1 MIRDPLDSDH
11 PDSGPLGRRSLRAG
25 FTLIELLIVIGI
37 MAMLLA
43 IAVPVVS
50 RARAAANKVTCIN
63 NLRQLAGAFHLYA
76 QQNDGL
82 LPQPSATL
90 LSWESSLLPF
100 TTASAVFMCPSDSEL
115 YPAVGSSYDWRDTE
129 NSATTLAGVSVTA
142 PRRSSLVLVFE
153 SLPGWHQPNRIN
165 AASLDGSATD
175 MDYKACM
182 RDLETDNSVALPP

>member
-1 MIRDPLDSDH
+1 MKKDSLDSGYS
-11 PDSGPLGRRSLRAG
+11 DSGPIGRGLLRAG

-37 MAMLLA
+37 IALLLA

-50 RARAAANKVTCIN
+50 RARAAAKQATCIN

-76 QQNDGL
+76 QQNNGL
-82 LPQPSATL
+82 LPEPSATM

-100 TTASAVFMCPSDSEL
+100 TTTSAVFMCPSDSEL
-115 YPAVGSSYDWRDTE
+115 FPAVGSSYDWRDTE
-129 NSATTLAGVSVTA
+129 NSTTTLAGVSITS

-153 SLPGWHQPNRIN
+153 SLPGWHLQNRIN
-165 AASLDGSATD
+165 AAALDGSATD

-182 RDLETDNSVALPP
+182 RDLETDNNVPLPP

>member
-1 MIRDPLDSDH
+1 MKKDPLDSAR
-11 PDSGPLGRRSLRAG
+11 PDSGPIGRRSLCAG

-37 MAMLLA
+37 VAMLLA

-50 RARAAANKVTCIN
+50 RARAAAKQVTCIN
-63 NLRQLAGAFHLYA
+63 NLRQLAGAFHMYA

-82 LPQPSATL
+82 LPQPSATM

-100 TTASAVFMCPSDSEL
+100 TTTSAVFMCPSDSEL

-129 NSATTLAGVSVTA
+129 NSSITLAGVSVTA

-153 SLPGWHQPNRIN
+153 SLPGWHLPNRIN
-165 AASLDGSATD
+165 AAALDGSATD